1 MISVFCCKFASQ
13 SYYYENME
21 LQKLTSI
28 VCGVARI
35 AGHYLRE
42 ERLRF
47 DETVVEQKHAHDYVS
62 YVDKS
67 SEMKIIKALK
77 DIYPEAGF
85 LTEEG
90 LAGRRDESCWWVID
104 PLDGTTNYVHGNTPY
119 AVSIALRTENE
130 VLLGVVYEVSSD
142 ECFYAWKGGGAWLN
156 GKRISVNRSHSIEHA
171 LLGLELPYD
180 AKAYAET
187 WRRLIGHFYGYAGGV
202 RMNGS
207 AAVALCMV
215 ACGRWDGWIE
225 RYIGQWDYMAGLLIV
240 REAGGTITN
249 FNGDENCLNGDD
261 IVASNGVIHQDLIS
275 ETSA

>member
-1 MISVFCCKFASQ
+1 M
-13 SYYYENME
+13 ME
-21 LQKLTSI
+21 LKELTNK
-28 VCGVARI
+28 VCEVARM
-35 AGHYLRE
+35 AGAYLRE

-47 DETVVEQKHAHDYVS
+47 DESVVEQKHAHDYVS

-67 SEMKIIKALK
+67 SEAMIVRALK
-77 DIYPEAGF
+77 ELLPEAGF

-90 LAGRRDESCWWVID
+90 LAGRDEEDCWWVID

-119 AVSIALRTENE
+119 AVSIALRNANE
-130 VLLGVVYEVSSD
+130 VMLGVVYEVAAD
-142 ECFYAWKGGGAWLN
+142 ECFYAWQGGGAYLN
-156 GKRISVNRSHSIEHA
+156 GAPISVNRTHSIEQA

-180 AKAYAET
+180 ANAYAEM

-225 RYIGQWDYMAGLLIV
+225 RFIGQWDYMAGMLIV
-240 REAGGTITN
+240 REAGGIVTN
-249 FNGDENCLNGDD
+249 FAGSEQCLNGDD
-261 IVASNGVIHQDLIS
+261 IVASNGIIQQDLLS
-275 ETSA
+275 QTSL